1 MFMYILDLNLCEEPG
16 VLTVFLV
23 MKIVITI
30 IKILVPLLVIF
41 NCFRQLFPLLMN
53 GESPSK
59 VLSPIFKSL
68 IASFVIFIIPSVLN
82 YVFISLS
89 DYSVDSYSSC
99 VIDANP
105 ETIKALREAQLTGD
119 RDAYNQ
125 LRKENYANLAEDHK
139 NAVERYRQLEEE
151 RKRQQ
156 EQEQQQ
162 AGGSNTEASSGGSGN
177 WANSSFPLPSG
188 STSCRSS
195 VFGPRTHPITGKYD
209 NHSGDDYPAACGTS
223 VYAVMDG
230 KVVDYGNDGGWHGGM
245 GNFVKILHN
254 DGTSSVYMHS
264 SNVLVRT
271 GQTVSKGQ
279 EIMKVGTT
287 GSSTGCHLHITI
299 KDQNG
304 NNQAPSNYIP
314 TLKAC

>member
-1 MFMYILDLNLCEEPG
+1 MNLLELNLCEEPG

-30 IKILVPLLVIF
+30 IKIFIPLLVIF
-41 NCFRQLFPLLMN
+41 NCFKQLFPLLMS

-59 VLSPIFKSL
+59 VIAPIAKSL
-68 IASFVIFIIPSVLN
+68 IAAFAVFIIPSALN
-82 YVFISLS
+82 YIFISMS

-105 ETIKALREAQLTGD
+105 ETIRVLRKAQLTGD
-119 RDAYNQ
+119 RDAYNK
-125 LRKENYANLAEDHK
+125 LRQENYANLKEDNK
-139 NAVERYRQLEEE
+139 RAIERYRKLEEE
-151 RKRQQ
+151 RKKQQ
-156 EQEQQQ
+156 EQEQREQ
-162 AGGSNTEASSGGSGN
+162 GGGGTEPSSGGSGD
-177 WANSSFPLPSG
+177 WADSQFPLPSG

-195 VFGPRTHPITGKYD
+195 VYGPRTHPITGQYN

-223 VYAVMDG
+223 VYAVMPG
-230 KVVDYGNDGGWHGGM
+230 RVVEAANDGGWHGGM
-245 GNFVKILHN
+245 GNYVKIQHS

-264 SNVLVRT
+264 SNVIVQS
-271 GQTVSKGQ
+271 GQTVNKGQ

-299 KDQNG
+299 KDANG
-304 NNQAPSNYIP
+304 NNQAPSGYIP